1 MDKNEAALLYL
12 LRDRSKMVDIPVKL
26 VSSCLRFDKRQNL
39 LASAQ
44 IGFFSRIS
52 HRLTRSDSHHV
63 CQCMA
68 RLHFQVQVSSASS
81 GKPLASGLYI
91 LCSLPVGSGIIRI
104 VKNAFG

>member
-12 LRDRSKMVDIPVKL
+12 LRDIKGRYPGEIDKAYLHSY
-26 VSSCLRFDKRQNL
+26 KRQEL
-39 LASAQ
+39 LVARTHS
-44 IGFFSRIS
+44 GFFSRIS
-52 HRLTRSDSHHV
+52 HRLTRSDCHHV

-68 RLHFQVQVSSASS
+68 RLHFQVQASSASS

-104 VKNAFG
+104 AKRAFA